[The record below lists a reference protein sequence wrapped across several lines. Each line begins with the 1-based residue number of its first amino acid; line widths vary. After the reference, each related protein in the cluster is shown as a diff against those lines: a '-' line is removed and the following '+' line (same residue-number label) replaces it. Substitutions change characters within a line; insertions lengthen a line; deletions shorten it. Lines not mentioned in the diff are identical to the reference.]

1 MPKSICRTC
10 NNATLD
16 WSWTEAF
23 DKFGFNDGDGQV
35 MTEHVADIL
44 RFAGYTVL
52 VEPWGFHNV
61 TIASIKLGGVEQ
73 IPFDHITFGYDE
85 IRAATCRMTSLPC
98 STERCPT
105 KGEAA
110 A

>member
-73 IPFDHITFGYDE
+73 IPFDHITFGYDDSRSYLPDD
-85 IRAATCRMTSLPC
+85 IVALLDRALPDQ
-98 STERCPT
+98 
-105 KGEAA
+105 GEVAA
-110 A
+110 